1 MALGSLVTK
10 LRRILLTLYLI
21 GLGNNASF
29 LRADLSKIN
38 AIVYRCI
45 PLIEIDQ
52 GLQERSRIDIVSGKD
67 DCASGLF

>member
-10 LRRILLTLYLI
+10 SRWILLALYLI

-38 AIVYRCI
+38 AIMYRCI
-45 PLIEIDQ
+45 PLIEIDR
-52 GLQERSRIDIVSGKD
+52 GLQERSITAARQIPESIS
-67 DCASGLF
+67 

>member
-29 LRADLSKIN
+29 LRADSSKIN

-45 PLIEIDQ
+45 PLLEIDL
-52 GLQERSRIDIVSGKD
+52 GLQERSIAEARQIPESIS
-67 DCASGLF
+67 